1 MKTSAVVRQIRL
13 ATLTVA
19 SALLLVG
26 CGSESTLTPQT
37 GGLPGSP
44 IYLPASE
51 MAALL
56 PLGTNAMT
64 PSVEATVSAS
74 EGGTLKLGRMTLSF
88 PPGAL
93 AEDTRITMSLTDRK
107 SLRVELLPHGIHF
120 QKPVT
125 LSADLTGLLNPTTRT
140 VGVAWLNDQTGD
152 WLPISTSA
160 ASMPRASAQLQHFS
174 DYTVFTDAG

>member
-1 MKTSAVVRQIRL
+1 MKTSAVVRQIRF

-140 VGVAWLNDQTGD
+140 VGVAWLNDATGY
-152 WLPISTSA
+152 WEAISRGP
-160 ASMPRASAQLQHFS
+160 ASSGMASAQLHHFS
-174 DYTVFTDAG
+174 NYDLFGE

>member
-1 MKTSAVVRQIRL
+1 MKPTAFSRQLRL
-13 ATLTVA
+13 AALTVA

-51 MAALL
+51 MAALI

-64 PSVEATVSAS
+64 PSVEAMVSAA
-74 EGGTLKLGRMTLSF
+74 EGGALKLGRMTLSF

-107 SLRVELLPHGIHF
+107 SLRVELLPHGIRF

-125 LSADLTGLLNPTTRT
+125 LSADLSGLLGPTTRT
-140 VGVAWLNDQTGD
+140 VGVAWLNDDSGE
-152 WLPISTSA
+152 WEAISRGP
-160 ASMPRASAQLQHFS
+160 ASLGFASAQLQHFS
-174 DYTVFTDAG
+174 SYELFGE